1 MRLQSLEGGYPPT
14 MRILV
19 LANTP
24 AHVHLYR
31 HAVDRLERAG
41 HDVLVLTRE
50 YACTTDLLE
59 FFGMPYR
66 VYGGHE
72 TDGYSRLGFARELGG
87 QFLTIGLE
95 ALRFDPDVIFG
106 RGPYAAYAGTL
117 SRAPVVLVLDDEP
130 GDFNHTVS
138 RPFADCIISPA
149 VTRRDLGDAHYTFD
163 GFKECAYLHPEVFEP
178 TGDVR
183 EYLDVDPDEP
193 YVIVRFNA
201 LDALHDTD
209 LEGFRPEQRRDL
221 IERLSESA
229 TVFVSDEGGELDLR
243 DLPARPY
250 DLHPALIHD
259 AMAEAELLVAD
270 TGTMATEAALLGT
283 PAFRYRGT
291 DDHEYG
297 EFRALE
303 RAGLAEQFDAYDA
316 VRDRSLEILADDGA
330 SDRWERR
337 RREYVGSL
345 VNLTDL
351 LVAVAESRGS
361 IARLEGEA
369 KRALRPRSH
378 SL

>member
-1 MRLQSLEGGYPPT
+1 

-50 YACTTDLLE
+50 YACTTDLLDY
-59 FFGMPYR
+59 FDMPYR
-66 VYGGHE
+66 VYGDHE
-72 TDGYSRLGFARELGG
+72 TDGYSALGFARELGG
-87 QFLTIGLE
+87 QFLTIGTE
-95 ALRFDPDVIFG
+95 AVRFDPDVIFG

-117 SRAPVVLVLDDEP
+117 SRSPVVLVLDDEP

-138 RPFADCIISPA
+138 RPFADCILSPE

-163 GFKECAYLHPEVFEP
+163 GFKECAYLHPEVFEADS
-178 TGDVR
+178 DVR
-183 EYLDVDPDEP
+183 EYLDVEPDEP
-193 YVIVRFNA
+193 YVLVRFNA

-221 IERLSESA
+221 IERLSEDA
-229 TVFVSDEGGELDLR
+229 TVFVSDEGGEMDLR
-243 DLPARPY
+243 DLPARSY

-259 AMAEAELLVAD
+259 AMAEASLLVAD

-297 EFRALE
+297 EFQELE
-303 RAGLAEQFDAYDA
+303 RAGLAEQFDSYDA
-316 VRDRSLEILADDGA
+316 VRDRSLEVLDDDDVNA
-330 SDRWERR
+330 RWQRK
-337 RREYVGSL
+337 RREYTADL

-351 LVAVAESRGS
+351 LVDVATSRGELE
-361 IARLEGEA
+361 RLDRST
-369 KRALRPRSH
+369 KRVLQPRSR
-378 SL
+378 SM

>member
-1 MRLQSLEGGYPPT
+1 

-31 HAVDRLERAG
+31 NAVDRLEAAG

-50 YACTTDLLE
+50 YACTTDLLDY
-59 FFGMPYR
+59 FDMPYR
-66 VYGGHE
+66 VYGDHGTE
-72 TDGYSRLGFARELGG
+72 RFSKLQFARELGG
-87 QFLTIGLE
+87 QFLSIGTQ
-95 ALRFDPDVIFG
+95 AVRFDPDVVFG

-117 SRAPVVLVLDDEP
+117 TRTPVVLVLDDEP

-138 RPFADCIISPA
+138 RPFADCIISPE
-149 VTRRDLGDAHYTFD
+149 VTRRDLGDDHYTFD
-163 GFKECAYLHPEVFEP
+163 GFKECAYLHPDVFEP
-178 TGDVR
+178 RGDVR
-183 EYLDVDPDEP
+183 EYLDVGPDEP
-193 YVIVRFNA
+193 YVLVRFNA
-201 LDALHDTD
+201 LDALHDAD

-221 IERLSESA
+221 IERLSEEA
-229 TVFVSDEGGELDLR
+229 TVFVSDEGGDMDLR
-243 DLPARPY
+243 ELPARPY

-259 AMAEAELLVAD
+259 AMAEASLLVAD

-297 EFRALE
+297 EFRELE

-316 VRDRSLEILADDGA
+316 VRDRSLEILADDEAGE
-330 SDRWERR
+330 RWQRR
-337 RREYVGSL
+337 RQEYVGDL

-351 LVAVAESRGS
+351 LVDVAQSRGTVE
-361 IARLEGEA
+361 RLDRST
-369 KRALRPRSH
+369 KRVLQPRSR
-378 SL
+378 ST

>member
-1 MRLQSLEGGYPPT
+1 

-19 LANTP
+19 FANTP

-50 YACTTDLLE
+50 YACTTDLLDYFE
-59 FFGMPYR
+59 LPYR
-66 VYGGHE
+66 VYGDHRTE
-72 TDGYSRLGFARELGG
+72 GYSKLGFAREAGG
-87 QFLTIGLE
+87 QFLTIGIE
-95 ALRFDPDVIFG
+95 ALRFDPDVVFG

-117 SRAPVVLVLDDEP
+117 SRTPIVLVLDDEP

-138 RPFADCIISPA
+138 RPFADCILSPD

-163 GFKECAYLHPEVFEP
+163 GFKECAYLHPDVFEP
-178 TGDVR
+178 TTDVR
-183 EYLDVDPDEP
+183 TYLDVDPDEP
-193 YVIVRFNA
+193 YVLVRFNA
-201 LDALHDTD
+201 LDALHDAD
-209 LEGFRPEQRRDL
+209 LEGFRPDQRRDL
-221 IERLSESA
+221 IDRLSEVA
-229 TVFVSDEGGELDLR
+229 TVFVSDEGDELDLR
-243 DLPARPY
+243 ELPARPY

-297 EFRALE
+297 EFRELE
-303 RAGLAEQFDAYDA
+303 RAGLVEQFDTYEA
-316 VRDRSLEILADDGA
+316 VRDRSLEVLADDDIA
-330 SDRWERR
+330 EQWEQR
-337 RREYVGSL
+337 RREYVGDL

-351 LVAVAESRGS
+351 LVDVAESRGTVE
-361 IARLEGEA
+361 RLDRST
-369 KRALRPRSH
+369 KQVLQPRSRTI
-378 SL
+378 

>member
-1 MRLQSLEGGYPPT
+1 

-50 YACTTDLLE
+50 YACTIDLLE
-59 FFGMPYR
+59 YFELPYR
-66 VYGGHE
+66 VYGDHRTE
-72 TDGYSRLGFARELGG
+72 GYSKLGFAREVGG

-95 ALRFDPDVIFG
+95 ALRFDPDVVFG

-117 SRAPVVLVLDDEP
+117 SRTPIVLVLDDEP

-138 RPFADCIISPA
+138 QPFADCILSPA

-163 GFKECAYLHPEVFEP
+163 GFKECAYLHPDVFEP
-178 TGDVR
+178 TTDVR
-183 EYLDVDPDEP
+183 TYLDVDPDEP
-193 YVIVRFNA
+193 YVLVRFNA
-201 LDALHDTD
+201 LDALHDAD
-209 LEGFRPEQRRDL
+209 LEGFRPDQRRDL
-221 IERLSESA
+221 IERLSEVA
-229 TVFVSDEGGELDLR
+229 TVFVSDEGDELDLR
-243 DLPARPY
+243 ELPARPY
-250 DLHPALIHD
+250 DLHPALIHN
-259 AMAEAELLVAD
+259 AMADAELLVAD

-297 EFRALE
+297 EFQALE
-303 RAGLAEQFDAYDA
+303 RAGLAEQFDSYEA
-316 VRDRSLEILADDGA
+316 VRDRSLEVLADDEIA
-330 SDRWERR
+330 ERWEQRR
-337 RREYVGSL
+337 QEYVGDL

-351 LVAVAESRGS
+351 LVDVAESRGTVE
-361 IARLEGEA
+361 RLDRST
-369 KRALRPRSH
+369 KQVLQPRSRTI
-378 SL
+378 

>member
-1 MRLQSLEGGYPPT
+1 

-31 HAVDRLERAG
+31 NAVDRLEAAG

-50 YACTTDLLE
+50 YACTTDLLDY
-59 FFGMPYR
+59 FDMPYR
-66 VYGGHE
+66 IYGDHGTE
-72 TDGYSRLGFARELGG
+72 QFSRLRFARELGG
-87 QFLTIGLE
+87 QFLSIGTQ
-95 ALRFDPDVIFG
+95 AVRFDPDVVFG

-117 SRAPVVLVLDDEP
+117 TRTPVVLVLDDEP

-138 RPFADCIISPA
+138 RPFADCIISPE
-149 VTRRDLGDAHYTFD
+149 VTRRDLGDDHYTFD

-178 TGDVR
+178 SGDVR

-193 YVIVRFNA
+193 YVLVRFNA
-201 LDALHDTD
+201 LDALHDAD

-221 IERLSESA
+221 IERLSEEA
-229 TVFVSDEGGELDLR
+229 TVFVSDEGGEMDLR
-243 DLPARPY
+243 ELPARPY

-259 AMAEAELLVAD
+259 AMAEASLLVAD

-297 EFRALE
+297 EFRELE
-303 RAGLAEQFDAYDA
+303 RAGLAEQFDAYAA
-316 VRDRSLEILADDGA
+316 VRDRSLEILADDGT
-330 SDRWERR
+330 DERWQRR
-337 RREYVGSL
+337 RREYVGDL

-351 LVAVAESRGS
+351 LVDVARSRGTVE
-361 IARLEGEA
+361 RLD
-369 KRALRPRSH
+369 RSTRRVLQPRSR
-378 SL
+378 ST

>member
-1 MRLQSLEGGYPPT
+1 

-19 LANTP
+19 FANTP

-31 HAVDRLERAG
+31 HAVDRLEDAG

-50 YACTTDLLE
+50 YACTTDLLD

-66 VYGGHE
+66 VYGEHE
-72 TDGYSRLGFARELGG
+72 TDGYSKLRFARELGG
-87 QFLTIGLE
+87 QFATIGRE

-117 SRAPVVLVLDDEP
+117 SRTPVVLVLDDEP

-138 RPFADCIISPA
+138 RPFADTILSPA
-149 VTRRDLGDAHYTFD
+149 VTRRDLGADHYTFQ
-163 GFKECAYLHPEVFEP
+163 GFKECAYLHPEVFER
-178 TGDVR
+178 DESVR
-183 EYLDVDPDEP
+183 EFLGVDPDEP
-193 YVIVRFNA
+193 YALVRFNA

-221 IERLSESA
+221 IERLSDHA
-229 TVFVSDEGGELDLR
+229 TVFVSDEGDELNLR

-259 AMAEAELLVAD
+259 AMAEADLLVAD
-270 TGTMATEAALLGT
+270 TGTMVNEAALLGT
-283 PAFRYRGT
+283 PAIRYRGT

-297 EFRALE
+297 EFQELE
-303 RAGLAEQFDAYDA
+303 RAGLAEQFDEYAA
-316 VRDRSLEILADDGA
+316 VRERSLELLTDDGV
-330 SDRWERR
+330 DGRWRQRR
-337 RREYVGSL
+337 RAYVDEL

-351 LVAVAESRGS
+351 LVEVAESRG
-361 IARLEGEA
+361 AVDRLSSPTRG
-369 KRALRPRSH
+369 ALRPKRREQAQ
-378 SL
+378 L

>member
-1 MRLQSLEGGYPPT
+1 

-50 YACTTDLLE
+50 YACTTDLLDY
-59 FFGMPYR
+59 FGMPYR
-66 VYGGHE
+66 VYGEHA
-72 TDGYSRLGFARELGG
+72 TDGYSKLQFARELGG
-87 QFLTIGLE
+87 QFLTIGAE
-95 ALRFDPDVIFG
+95 AVRFDPDVVFG

-117 SRAPVVLVLDDEP
+117 ARTPVVLVIDDEP

-138 RPFADCIISPA
+138 QPFADCILSPA
-149 VTRRDLGDAHYTFD
+149 VTRRDLGGAHYTFD
-163 GFKECAYLHPEVFEP
+163 GFKECAYLHPDVFEP
-178 TGDVR
+178 SGDVR

-193 YVIVRFNA
+193 YVLVRFNA

-209 LEGFRPEQRRDL
+209 LEGFRPDQRRDL
-221 IERLSESA
+221 IERLSEEA
-229 TVFVSDEGGELDLR
+229 TVFVSDEGDDMDLGA
-243 DLPARPY
+243 LPARPY

-259 AMAEAELLVAD
+259 AMAEASLLVAD

-297 EFRALE
+297 EFRELE
-303 RAGLAEQFDAYDA
+303 RAGLAEQFDEYVA
-316 VRDRSLEILADDGA
+316 VRDRSLEILADDDAG
-330 SDRWERR
+330 DRWDER
-337 RREYVGSL
+337 RREYVGDL
-345 VNLTDL
+345 VNLTEL
-351 LVAVAESRGS
+351 LVDVAESRG
-361 IARLEGEA
+361 AVDRLNGST
-369 KRALRPRSH
+369 KRALQPRSR

>member
-1 MRLQSLEGGYPPT
+1 

-19 LANTP
+19 FANTP

-31 HAVDRLERAG
+31 HTVNRLERAG

-66 VYGGHE
+66 VYGDHG
-72 TDGYSRLGFARELGG
+72 TDAYSRLRFARELGG
-87 QFLTIGLE
+87 QLGTIVRE
-95 ALRFDPDVIFG
+95 SVRFRPDVVFG
-106 RGPYAAYAGTL
+106 RGPYAALAGTVT
-117 SRAPVVLVLDDEP
+117 RAPTVLVLDDEP

-138 RPFADCIISPA
+138 RPFADCILSPA
-149 VTRRDLGDAHYTFD
+149 VTRRDLGPDHYTFE
-163 GFKECAYLHPEVFEP
+163 GFKECAYLHPDVFEP
-178 TGDVR
+178 DGRIR
-183 EYLDVDPDEP
+183 EYLGVDPEEP
-193 YVIVRFNA
+193 YVLLRFNA

-221 IERLSESA
+221 IERLSEDA
-229 TVFVSDEGGELDLR
+229 TVFVSDERGEMELR
-243 DLPARPY
+243 DSPARPY

-259 AMAEAELLVAD
+259 AMAEASLLVAD

-297 EFRALE
+297 EFQALE
-303 RAGLAEQFDAYDA
+303 RAGLAEQFDAYENL
-316 VRDRSLEILADDGA
+316 RDRAIDVLGDEGVPA
-330 SDRWERR
+330 RWQRR
-337 RREYVGSL
+337 RQAYVGEL

-351 LVAVAESRGS
+351 LVDIATARGS
-361 IARLEGEA
+361 LDRLSPPA
-369 KRALRPRSH
+369 KQAIRPRSQ